1 MADRRKSL
9 CQFTAY
15 FCLIGTLALIAPGTA
30 LSQAKRAVTYQVLWE
45 KQYENEIKS
54 AIFGSQGGN
63 IYPRIVVLE
72 DKLLFLSSL
81 GSVINSLDLLY
92 TRDMVEANEPGAPVV
107 ERIRIDAQVFLSRSG
122 KYVAVF
128 RVLTQT
134 QNHEIVER
142 ELRIFNDRGEEVWRT
157 VKPILAY
164 DESPNFQVSDRDGSI
179 AFMRS
184 RFGGIRFLRGENQR
198 DIAYAPLQPA
208 GRFSDDGEYFA
219 AMFGEPMG
227 EGQSSGDAVD
237 RILWV
242 ALYDRSGRELWK
254 QEPTG
259 AQIGV
264 SIDISSKGEYLVAS
278 GRRMRAPRG
287 PIEGV
292 SASLF
297 DVGGKEIRLSE
308 PMLFHRSSFSKNA
321 RFVALSNA
329 VERNVKVYE
338 TASGRSIFRRK
349 FEYRPAKILMSD
361 DGSWLVV
368 ETHMTVRHSHQHARV
383 SVFGVLAGDLVWS
396 KTFEGAGFGITPLPA
411 LCAISPSA
419 GQIAFKFEDRLVCYA
434 RE

>member
-1 MADRRKSL
+1 MADRRRSL
-9 CQFTAY
+9 CQSTAY
-15 FCLIGTLALIAPGTA
+15 FCLIGALALVAPGTA
-30 LSQAKRAVTYQVLWE
+30 LSQAKRAVTYQLLWE
-45 KQYENEIKS
+45 KHYGKEIKS
-54 AIFGSQGGN
+54 AIFESQGGN

-72 DKLLFLSSL
+72 DKLLFLGSL
-81 GSVINSLDLLY
+81 GSVINSLDLSY
-92 TRDMVEANEPGAPVV
+92 TRDMVETNEPGAPVV
-107 ERIRIDAQVFLSRSG
+107 ERIPIEAQVFLSRSG
-122 KYVAVF
+122 KHVGVF
-128 RVLTQT
+128 RVITQT
-134 QNHEIVER
+134 QTHEIIDR
-142 ELRIFNDRGEEVWRT
+142 ELRVFNDRGEEVWRT
-157 VKPILAY
+157 VKPILGY

-184 RFGGIRFLRGENQR
+184 RFGGIRFVRGENQR
-198 DIAYAPLQPA
+198 DIADAPVEPT

-227 EGQSSGDAVD
+227 GRQSLSGAVD

-242 ALYDRSGRELWK
+242 ALHDKTGRELWK
-254 QEPTG
+254 QELTG
-259 AQIGV
+259 AQIGIC
-264 SIDISSKGEYLVAS
+264 IDISSKGEYLVAS
-278 GRRMRAPRG
+278 GTRMRTRRG

-308 PMLFHRSSFSKNA
+308 PMLFHRSSFSKNG
-321 RFVALSNA
+321 RVVALSNV
-329 VERNVKVYE
+329 VERNVKVFE
-338 TASGRSIFRRK
+338 TANGRGIFRRE

-383 SVFGVLAGDLVWS
+383 SVFSVLAGDLVWS

-411 LCAISPSA
+411 LCAISPGA